1 MEYNFAHI
9 DSNRIV
15 DNKANWYVEYYIP
28 QNETILGVEGADG
41 ISVLFIVLEGNCV
54 DGFKKIVEKYK
65 DFNPNING
73 CLGECIR
80 FACTHKNLKPD
91 RSTIGGINSRLSIK
105 INNYGK

>member
-15 DNKANWYVEYYIP
+15 DTKANWYVEYYIP

-41 ISVLFIVLEGNCV
+41 ISVLFIVLEGNRV

-65 DFNPNING
+65 DLNING

-80 FACTHKNLKPD
+80 FACTHKDLKPD
-91 RSTIGGINSRLSIK
+91 RSTIGGIDSHLSIK
-105 INNYGK
+105 INSYGK